1 MSDRNQV
8 YVYFDH
14 DSESP
19 ERLGVISVQST
30 RGKEF
35 FSFEFDKEWLRKHPD
50 QILDPDL
57 QLYAGPQFTAK
68 SNFGIFMDSAPDR
81 WGRKLILRHEA
92 LRARKA
98 AEQPK
103 TLQEHAPS
111 GQDGFSGFTPIRLR
125 LIRVSPAGK
134 PLRKVHTG
142 DPRHGRHQSC

>member
-30 RGKEF
+30 CGKEF

-68 SNFGIFMDSAPDR
+68 SNFGIFLDSAPDR
-81 WGRKLILRHEA
+81 WGRKLILRREA

-98 AEQPK
+98 
-103 TLQEHAPS
+103 
-111 GQDGFSGFTPIRLR
+111 G
-125 LIRVSPAGK
+125 SP
-134 PLRKVHTG
+134 
-142 DPRHGRHQSC
+142 